1 MIHIT
6 PELQMLRAKIEVGA
20 PHPAAIFVTS
30 AVAGDGKTL
39 TAFGLAACLGKAGHR
54 TVLINADSR
63 AIAPNERRRPPE
75 LRSLEEGDV
84 KRFCRPSKH
93 GAFSTITLA
102 SEATEGSR
110 HAIERLVGR
119 LRSEFEYVIVDTN
132 ALPES
137 NLAVYFA
144 QMVDAIIV
152 TVCIG
157 RPKTPADLTLIRS
170 LDDAPA
176 TMLGVVAVTKTAI
189 AEFAARRYDVIQKP
203 EAMQVP
209 AALIAPTAN
218 DDFRSRAVVPG

>member
-30 AVAGDGKTL
+30 ALPGDGKTL

-54 TVLINADSR
+54 TVLINADSS
-63 AIAPNERRRPPE
+63 ATAPNERRRPPD
-75 LRSLEEGDV
+75 LRSLENAEV

-110 HAIERLVGR
+110 HAIEGLVNK
-119 LRSEFEYVIVDTN
+119 LRNEFEYVIVDTN

-144 QMVDAIIV
+144 QMADAIIV
-152 TVCIG
+152 TVCI
-157 RPKTPADLTLIRS
+157 RRAKTPADLVLIRS
-170 LDDAPA
+170 LEESPA
-176 TMLGVVAVTKTAI
+176 TMLGVVAVARTAI
-189 AEFAARRYDVIQKP
+189 ADFAARRHDSIQTRQ
-203 EAMQVP
+203 ESLVP
-209 AALIAPTAN
+209 TLSAAAPSSDNFKA
-218 DDFRSRAVVPG
+218 RAVVPG